1 MTDPIPLKYRGRM
14 NALARGL
21 DKALNGKAPPKKV
34 GFVLLTFEFGIEDGS
49 GRVSYI
55 SNADRRDMIV
65 AMKEWLARAEGRLV
79 EPKTPQ

>member
-1 MTDPIPLKYRGRM
+1 MADPISPKYRGAM
-14 NALARGL
+14 NALARVL
-21 DKALNGKAPPKKV
+21 DKALNGKARPKKV

-49 GRVSYI
+49 GRVNYI

>member
-1 MTDPIPLKYRGRM
+1 MAEPISSKYRSVM

-21 DKALNGKAPPKKV
+21 DKALNGKARPKKV

-49 GRVSYI
+49 GRVNYI